1 MIRNHVSLPKPV
13 HVKYAFSDMNSF
25 YYVDAVDVPRFFTNL
40 RTKYKQP
47 LERFIERFTKVINA
61 LKPEIPIVIRVAT
74 SQENKIIVDIGYV
87 ALPNIHYYI
96 ERYGYFET
104 PISSI
109 KFKSSTLEVNYD

>member
-13 HVKYAFSDMNSF
+13 YVKSALSETNSF
-25 YYVDAVDVPRFFTNL
+25 YYVDAIDVPRFFTNL

-47 LERFIERFTKVINA
+47 IERFTKDINV
-61 LKPEIPIVIRVAT
+61 LKLENPIVIRVAT
-74 SQENKIIVDIGYV
+74 SRENKLIVDIGYV
-87 ALPNIHYYI
+87 SLTNIRFYI
-96 ERYGYFET
+96 EHYGYFET

>member
-1 MIRNHVSLPKPV
+1 MIKNHVSLPKPV
-13 HVKYAFSDMNSF
+13 YVKFGFSDMNSF

-47 LERFIERFTKVINA
+47 LERFTKDINV
-61 LKPEIPIVIRVAT
+61 LKSENPIVIRVAT
-74 SQENKIIVDIGYV
+74 SRENKLIVDIGYV
-87 ALPNIHYYI
+87 SLPNIRYYI
-96 ERYGYFET
+96 EHYGYFET

>member
-13 HVKYAFSDMNSF
+13 HIKYAFSDMNSF
-25 YYVDAVDVPRFFTNL
+25 YYVDAIDVSRFFTNL

-47 LERFIERFTKVINA
+47 IERFIKDINI
-61 LKPEIPIVIRVAT
+61 LKHEIPVVIRVAT
-74 SQENKIIVDIGYV
+74 SRENQLIVDIGYV
-87 ALPNIHYYI
+87 SISNIRFYI
-96 ERYGYFET
+96 EHYGYFET